1 MDKNS
6 KIIYYV
12 PVGENSMYGLN
23 DKIITEIKKIQENNK
38 VRMLLFGSRARGNYK
53 ENSDIDIAIIDNV
66 NHAQKYKILDEFD
79 QINTAYKI
87 DVVFIQFVKN
97 KEFID
102 NIMKEGIEI
111 WKDKAFCKKKYNKR
125 MVIYERS

>member
-53 ENSDIDIAIIDNV
+53 ENSDIDIERER
-66 NHAQKYKILDEFD
+66 QRER
-79 QINTAYKI
+79 
-87 DVVFIQFVKN
+87 
-97 KEFID
+97 KEKTVMCLSEVRIT
-102 NIMKEGIEI
+102 G
-111 WKDKAFCKKKYNKR
+111 
-125 MVIYERS
+125 

>member
-38 VRMLLFGSRARGNYK
+38 VRMLLL
-53 ENSDIDIAIIDNV
+53 
-66 NHAQKYKILDEFD
+66 AQEPEETIKKI
-79 QINTAYKI
+79 QI
-87 DVVFIQFVKN
+87 
-97 KEFID
+97 
-102 NIMKEGIEI
+102 
-111 WKDKAFCKKKYNKR
+111 
-125 MVIYERS
+125 